1 MVTTNEQ
8 LFDNWFA
15 TNYERLKADLLP
27 TNLFGELY
35 SLTSEDVF
43 HNAYLLARE
52 SVLGKEKNEFEFV
65 CYAAYRR
72 QNKTHWYR
80 FNHQKEIRPSD
91 LFWSLL
97 KVDENERTEEQKAKR
112 DKLVSDIIRWAKVS
126 FSADEYN
133 VFKMYFNNGFS
144 EYDIADYYGVCVRAI
159 NKRLGGMKAMICA
172 KFEDEFM
179 YL

>member
-8 LFDNWFA
+8 LFDSWFA
-15 TNYERLKADLLP
+15 SNYGLLKANLCP
-27 TNLFGELY
+27 TNLYGELY

-52 SVLGKEKNEFEFV
+52 SVLGKETNEFEFV
-65 CYAAYRR
+65 FYAAYRR
-72 QNKTHWYR
+72 QNKKQWYR

-112 DKLVSDIIRWAKVS
+112 YKLVSDIIRWAKVS

-159 NKRLGGMKAMICA
+159 NKRLGSMKAMVCA
-172 KFEDEFM
+172 RFEDEFK